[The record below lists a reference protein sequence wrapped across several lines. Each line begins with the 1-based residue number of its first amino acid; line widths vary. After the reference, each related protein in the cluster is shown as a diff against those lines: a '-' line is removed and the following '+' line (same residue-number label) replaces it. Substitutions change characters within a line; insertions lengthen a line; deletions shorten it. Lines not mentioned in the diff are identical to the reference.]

1 MFVLAFSIF
10 ITFSQNSK
18 TILEQLKTT
27 SLQTE
32 SLLHI
37 RAKWIKR
44 NFSIHIRKCLDS
56 YSSEKSDSQI
66 LSWTEIHILKTT
78 KLIVSLAETKY
89 IKFIFLIRTT
99 IHNRPWCMVIT
110 VAMFEYIWT
119 QMAHSE
125 NMNNQMMAIGN
136 CKLLIYSQLKIWM
149 SLTFTLTLVFFIVAN

>member
-1 MFVLAFSIF
+1 MLKERQENKKAYIVGDKLF
-10 ITFSQNSK
+10 INGTLWKETFSQNSK

-89 IKFIFLIRTT
+89 IKFTFLIRTT

-125 NMNNQMMAIGN
+125 NM
-136 CKLLIYSQLKIWM
+136 KEVLDKIE
-149 SLTFTLTLVFFIVAN
+149 F